1 MIIKDTD
8 EPELYLF
15 FSVDIID
22 STTLNYGTKD
32 KPSLQNWY
40 NSILTFY
47 EEFPTQFQVALDSVT
62 SIFHLPSNIQ
72 LSTWKYSGDEILFF
86 INIKNENEVPASI
99 FAFERLLNE
108 WYDPT
113 DVKQIHLKGCAWIG
127 QFPFIDRRLSIKQS
141 DTDQNSKLDFIG
153 PSIDCGF
160 RLGKYASRNQIVL
173 SVEIVD
179 LCRVCTDFSLNLY
192 YLKSEN
198 LKGVLG
204 TLKYPIFVLVLS
216 KANKSLEEQH
226 LLHACHATDLKVFI
240 DDYYTNMIEEHK
252 NKVSK
257 IDSHINNYLQSKKEL
272 SKNIISKDKAFD
284 SESNMQE
291 PETEGAPEA
300 DLNEFEH
307 MMVKSVISK
316 EEKNE

>member
-22 STTLNYGTKD
+22 STTLKYGTKD

-198 LKGVLG
+198 LKGVLAQG
-204 TLKYPIFVLVLS
+204 SEAESSIPQEISIDENCYYLDETILNNMGIKDSNSERYGYFVVKYDFTNATVEVINTKGYDGKYTLTQLT
-216 KANKSLEEQH
+216 EE
-226 LLHACHATDLKVFI
+226 
-240 DDYYTNMIEEHK
+240 
-252 NKVSK
+252 
-257 IDSHINNYLQSKKEL
+257 
-272 SKNIISKDKAFD
+272 
-284 SESNMQE
+284 
-291 PETEGAPEA
+291 
-300 DLNEFEH
+300 
-307 MMVKSVISK
+307 
-316 EEKNE
+316 